1 MLAVE
6 VIGVAGTEG
15 PGAKRLPEARAASGV
30 GAPICV
36 FLGVS
41 SVDAF
46 TRDEELEARRLLD
59 ELGAMEVTGSGRR
72 RPAVTNGCRN
82 AFWGLS
88 RRSGS
93 Q

>member
-1 MLAVE
+1 MLAVD

-15 PGAKRLPEARAASGV
+15 PGTSRLPDARAASGV

-41 SVDAF
+41 SVGAF
-46 TRDEELEARRLLD
+46 PREYELEARRLLD
-59 ELGAMEVTGSGRR
+59 ELAGVEATGGGRR
-72 RPAVTNGCRN
+72 RPAVTKGCRS
-82 AFWGLS
+82 AFWGLR

>member
-1 MLAVE
+1 MLVVD
-6 VIGVAGTEG
+6 VIGVAGTEK
-15 PGAKRLPEARAASGV
+15 PGARRLPEARAASGV

-41 SVDAF
+41 SVEAF
-46 TRDEELEARRLLD
+46 IRDDELEARRLLD
-59 ELGAMEVTGSGRR
+59 ELTGIEATGGGRR
-72 RPAVTNGCRN
+72 RLTVTKGCRK
-82 AFWGLS
+82 AFWGLR